1 MSYNGTVRCG
11 YCGDKGHNRRG
22 CPTLKKYAE
31 ENPDSY
37 AAQVRQLAKKRAS
50 NRKCGWCCGTGHNT
64 RTCSEKLGTAVKLK
78 ELAPHVAKLQNH
90 ILSSLGFG
98 KGAIVKQERYD
109 DTIAYG
115 TVLSASYKLHDTWH
129 TPLDGELVPEEEPRL
144 NVLWH
149 NGDRE
154 DIWTPSPNRELL
166 ATLDARIARGCRHW
180 GYSSYQLV
188 AESKEPIPVKVSL
201 HPHKGQL
208 THSIEQWIKVI
219 DESMKKCEDSKKV
232 VENA

>member
-166 ATLDARIARGCRHW
+166 ATLDARIA
-180 GYSSYQLV
+180 
-188 AESKEPIPVKVSL
+188 
-201 HPHKGQL
+201 
-208 THSIEQWIKVI
+208 
-219 DESMKKCEDSKKV
+219 
-232 VENA
+232 

>member
-1 MSYNGTVRCG
+1 MSYNGTVRCSHC
-11 YCGDKGHNRRG
+11 YKTGHNRRG
-22 CPTLKKYAE
+22 CPKLKKYAE

-37 AAQVRQLAKKRAS
+37 AAQVRRLAKKRAS
-50 NRKCGWCCGTGHNT
+50 NRKCGWCGETGHNT
-64 RTCSEKLGTAVKLK
+64 RTCSEKLGTTVKLK

-115 TVLSASYKLHDTWH
+115 TVLSASYKLHETWH
-129 TPLDGELVPEEEPRL
+129 TPLDEELVPEDEPRL

-149 NGDRE
+149 HGDRE
-154 DIWTPSPNRELL
+154 DIWTPSPNRETL
-166 ATLDARIARGCRHW
+166 ATLDARIARGCRNW
-180 GYSSYQLV
+180 GYSSIQLV
-188 AESKEPIPVKVSL
+188 AESKEPIPVKVIL

-232 VENA
+232 VENS